1 MALVH
6 GDVELTQLEAMVTG
20 EEEVGV
26 VQLPQL
32 LTSRASPCVKTIS
45 EFSSGFMICSPL
57 I

>member
-6 GDVELTQLEAMVTG
+6 GDVELTQLEAMVTR

-32 LTSRASPCVKTIS
+32 LT
-45 EFSSGFMICSPL
+45 
-57 I
+57 